1 MRSLI
6 LYLRTE
12 SKTNW
17 VFHFDIQEWVSST
30 TRYSYFVSIENL
42 LYHIAHK
49 DGKLEVKL
57 REVLYR

>member
-12 SKTNW
+12 VKVNW
-17 VFHFDIQEWVSST
+17 VFHFGLQEWVSSPAH
-30 TRYSYFVSIENL
+30 YSYFVSIENL

-49 DGKLEVKL
+49 DEKLEVKL
-57 REVLYR
+57 REVIYK